1 MVTSQGLTWSWC
13 VFFHEVL
20 LGVQQA
26 DELTAGEHSLLFM
39 LHFWG
44 EILTAAGFLVSP
56 LLWTPVLADRNLE
69 GPDEAIETLRLS
81 ALCPSLPR
89 GNAEKA

>member
-1 MVTSQGLTWSWC
+1 MVTSQRLAWSWC

-20 LGVQQA
+20 LAVQQA
-26 DELTAGEHSLLFM
+26 AELTAGEHSLLFM

-44 EILTAAGFLVSP
+44 EILTAAGFHVSP
-56 LLWTPVLADRNLE
+56 HLWTPVLADRNLE